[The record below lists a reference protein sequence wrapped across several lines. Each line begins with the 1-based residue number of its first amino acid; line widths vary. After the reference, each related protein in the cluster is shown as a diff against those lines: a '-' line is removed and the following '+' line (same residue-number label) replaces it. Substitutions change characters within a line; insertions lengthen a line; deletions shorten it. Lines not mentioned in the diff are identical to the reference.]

1 MTLKISIVD
10 QSPVHGSHPKIDAP
24 SLTLE
29 LAQLADRSGYHRYWV
44 AEHHDSVHF
53 ANPCPEIL
61 VATIAAQTKNLR
73 VGSGGVMLS
82 HYSPLKVAETFS
94 MLANLHPGRIDL
106 GVGRAPGGSHQTT
119 TALAFPYRPNN
130 GELYASQATQLVDFI
145 HSESHTQ
152 GGGKWNPFAAIRVL
166 PDASRKPQ
174 LWMLGSSGGSA
185 ELAGRLGYDL
195 ALARFIDPDGCSPEV
210 FQRYDQARRDA
221 GHSPSAG
228 KMLAVACICADTDE
242 EARLRAGTAV
252 YRKLAAQLGQ
262 REDFLTPSEVQN
274 RYKALS
280 LSQQS
285 VYDHILTGYTVGS
298 PSRCYDELHRL
309 ADQYQCEEITTVTV
323 THSQAER
330 LHSYELLATNW

>member
-10 QSPVHGSHPKIDAP
+10 QSPVHGSHAKIDAP
-24 SLTLE
+24 ALTLE
-29 LAQLADRSGYHRYWV
+29 LAQLADRSGYYRYWV

-61 VATIAAQTKNLR
+61 VATIAAQTSNLR

-94 MLANLHPGRIDL
+94 MLANLHPDRIDL

-119 TALAFPYRPNN
+119 TALAYPHRPNN
-130 GELYASQATQLVDFI
+130 GELYASQATQLAAFI
-145 HSESHTQ
+145 NGDDS
-152 GGGKWNPFAAIRVL
+152 GKWNPYAGIHVL

-195 ALARFIDPDGCSPEV
+195 ALARFIDPDGCSPEI
-210 FQRYDQARRDA
+210 FQRYQQARLAA
-221 GHSPSAG
+221 GYETPAG
-228 KMLAVACICADTDE
+228 KILAVACICADTDE

-252 YRKLAAQLGQ
+252 YRKLVAQLGQ
-262 REDFLTPSEVQN
+262 REDFLTPAEVQD
-274 RYKALS
+274 RYKAMPVS
-280 LSQQS
+280 HQAA
-285 VYDHILTGYTVGS
+285 YDHILAGYTVGS
-298 PSRCYDELHRL
+298 AARCYDELQRL
-309 ADQYQCEEITTVTV
+309 ADQYQCDEVTTVTV